1 MVWQCGDTNGGTVA
15 TSSKGAMRLPNNDNG
30 PAAAATPTTTPTTTA
45 ANGDAAAS
53 GSGAKRRHSSIMPL
67 ASSVKGQVL
76 RLLQR
81 TKSTRGERTARM
93 ASSPSGTSLKAD
105 RTSSTAAADAP
116 TTPGQVDPPH
126 RRRAATVSHSS
137 ARYFNSERR
146 HPPAASAAA
155 AASTKI
161 KQQVSFSFRSPA
173 EFRIDHVKT
182 RSCCL
187 VIGKSRVA
195 ECSAVVW
202 KAVGVLDA
210 FAAAGAMRCLS
221 RNYLGQILLSWEHF
235 CLEVLDQLSFF
246 IVS

>member
-1 MVWQCGDTNGGTVA
+1 
-15 TSSKGAMRLPNNDNG
+15 MRLPNNDNS
-30 PAAAATPTTTPTTTA
+30 PAAAATPTTTA

-105 RTSSTAAADAP
+105 RTTAAADAP

-155 AASTKI
+155 ASTKI

-173 EFRIDHVKT
+173 
-182 RSCCL
+182 
-187 VIGKSRVA
+187 
-195 ECSAVVW
+195 
-202 KAVGVLDA
+202 A
-210 FAAAGAMRCLS
+210 FES
-221 RNYLGQILLSWEHF
+221 IT
-235 CLEVLDQLSFF
+235 
-246 IVS
+246 